1 MRVLTATIAVFPF
14 VLLAFPSIVVAQE
27 SRVYVG
33 GTFNFVTQTHS
44 DREPIGGTTQGGSAL
59 IGVQVSP
66 RVAIEFEPSLAGRY
80 SWPPSISHR
89 ICTWSLR
96 FGFSCR
102 RQERRRTRPTIR
114 SASRPAPVHLYSGT
128 VPARECRFDVEGPN
142 NLS

>member
-1 MRVLTATIAVFPF
+1 MRVLTATIAVFPS

-59 IGVQVSP
+59 IGVQVS
-66 RVAIEFEPSLAGRY
+66 
-80 SWPPSISHR
+80 
-89 ICTWSLR
+89 
-96 FGFSCR
+96 
-102 RQERRRTRPTIR
+102 
-114 SASRPAPVHLYSGT
+114 LYSGT